1 MSTLARA
8 LIDLGAIAHNT
19 TLLARAAGSAG
30 LMAVVKAN
38 GFGHGAPQVART
50 AVANGAAW
58 LGVTS
63 LREALEL
70 REAGITAPILMWLYT
85 PLDDLDAALL
95 NDVDVSVNS
104 AEALESLAAAA
115 ERTSRVAA
123 VHLKADTGLSRAGAT
138 AAEWPHLVTVAAK
151 LQTAGLIRVRGVW
164 SHLAHAEDPGDPG
177 LHRQLDVFA
186 TARAQAAEAG
196 IEPALIHLA
205 NSAALLQIPQTHFD
219 LVRPGV
225 ALYGVEPVP
234 GRSFGLRPAM
244 TLEARVILTKRVGPG
259 TGVSYGPDHI
269 VDRETTLALVP
280 IGFADGV
287 PRRVSGQARVSVHG
301 TRCPIVGRVAMD
313 QMVVDVG
320 NLPVSA
326 GDRVVL
332 FGSGQDG
339 EPTVADWAQWAG
351 TNAHE
356 ILTGIGTRVE
366 RVHVGED
373 VRITSWRT
381 AT

>member
-1 MSTLARA
+1 
-8 LIDLGAIAHNT
+8 
-19 TLLARAAGSAG
+19 
-30 LMAVVKAN
+30 
-38 GFGHGAPQVART
+38 
-50 AVANGAAW
+50 
-58 LGVTS
+58 
-63 LREALEL
+63 
-70 REAGITAPILMWLYT
+70 MWLYT

-95 NDVDVSVNS
+95 HDVDVSVNS
-104 AEALESLAAAA
+104 VEALESLAAAA
-115 ERTSRVAA
+115 ERTSRVAF

-138 AAEWPHLVTVAAK
+138 AAEWPHLLTVAAK
-151 LQTAGLIRVRGVW
+151 LQAAGFVQVRGIW
-164 SHLAHAEDPGDPG
+164 SHLANAEDPTDPG
-177 LHRQLDVFA
+177 LRRQLDVFA
-186 TARAQAAEAG
+186 AARAQAAETG
-196 IEPALIHLA
+196 ITPALTHLA
-205 NSAALLQIPQTHFD
+205 NSAASLQIPETHFD

-244 TLEARVILTKRVGPG
+244 TLEATVILTKRVGPG
-259 TGVSYGPDHI
+259 TGVSYGPDHF

-287 PRRVSGQARVSVHG
+287 PRRVSGHARVSVHG
-301 TRCPIVGRVAMD
+301 TRCPIVGRIAMD

-332 FGSGQDG
+332 FGPGRDG
-339 EPTVADWAQWAG
+339 EPNVADWAAWAG

-366 RVHVGED
+366 RVH
-373 VRITSWRT
+373 ITSGRT
-381 AT
+381 S